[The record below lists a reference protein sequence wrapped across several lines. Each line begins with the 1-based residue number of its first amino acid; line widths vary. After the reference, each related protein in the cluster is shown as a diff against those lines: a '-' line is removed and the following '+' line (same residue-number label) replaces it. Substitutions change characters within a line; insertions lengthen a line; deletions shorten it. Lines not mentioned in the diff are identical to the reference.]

1 MSSAILPSEGRIV
14 MVKEPVSGRFG
25 VHKLMAHLTMN
36 TYGTAWDGDETI
48 TLVTFNKK
56 RTRMKILTADRFG
69 ITYSVRILNAG
80 TFKVILGDEL
90 LCEHIN
96 KKTLEN
102 LIRYGTTAE
111 L

>member
-80 TFKVILGDEL
+80 T
-90 LCEHIN
+90 
-96 KKTLEN
+96 LEN

>member
-48 TLVTFNKK
+48 TLVTFN
-56 RTRMKILTADRFG
+56 
-69 ITYSVRILNAG
+69 VRGRYYHQSPKMSSYLAFFLRHKNAKSPD
-80 TFKVILGDEL
+80 FHQI
-90 LCEHIN
+90 
-96 KKTLEN
+96 
-102 LIRYGTTAE
+102 
-111 L
+111 